1 MKAEEIKATLC
12 ENIADG
18 TKVWAFIRNGD
29 QIGRI
34 NIGFNALEVLG
45 MASLATNEICQL
57 FAGDKSLAPTPIERK
72 FHSDDDKETKSA
84 N

>member
-1 MKAEEIKATLC
+1 MKAEEIKDALC
-12 ENIADG
+12 ENIVDG

-45 MASLATNEICQL
+45 MATLATNEICQL
-57 FAGDKSLAPTPIERK
+57 FAGDKSLAPTPIERRAGG
-72 FHSDDDKETKSA
+72 FDDKEAQIA